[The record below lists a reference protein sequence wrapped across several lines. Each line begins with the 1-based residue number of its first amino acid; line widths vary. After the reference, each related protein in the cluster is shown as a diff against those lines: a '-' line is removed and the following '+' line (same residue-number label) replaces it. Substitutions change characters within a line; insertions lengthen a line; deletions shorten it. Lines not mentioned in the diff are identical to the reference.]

1 MRQIQR
7 RNAKNAYRRI
17 LRLKST
23 TVTDR
28 SCNPEARILFAAC
41 KGCSAKHRQI
51 PYIKKSLATQ
61 DLLHLAA
68 LCKFIHQLI
77 QVAYLLR

>member
-1 MRQIQR
+1 MRQMRTGKIVSRHTPFKINSSNRQ
-7 RNAKNAYRRI
+7 I
-17 LRLKST
+17 L
-23 TVTDR
+23 
-28 SCNPEARILFAAC
+28 NPEARILFAAC

-51 PYIKKSLATQ
+51 PYIKKISAAQ